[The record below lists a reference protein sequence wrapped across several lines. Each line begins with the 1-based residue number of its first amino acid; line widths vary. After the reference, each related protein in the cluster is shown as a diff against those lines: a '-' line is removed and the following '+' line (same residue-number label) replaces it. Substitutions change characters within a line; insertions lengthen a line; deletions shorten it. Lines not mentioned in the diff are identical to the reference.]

1 MIRKPTKEIKIGNVT
16 IGNNNPIAIQSMT
29 NTLTKDIK
37 ETIAQIHELQ
47 ELGCEIVRVSVP
59 DEESV
64 NALKEIKQ
72 NINIP
77 LVADIHFDYKLAIE
91 AAKYADK
98 LRINPGNIGNEEK
111 IKEVI
116 NAAKENNIPIR
127 IGVNLGSLEKDLEK
141 EFGLTPKAML
151 ESVKRQIAIF
161 EKNDFHNIVVAL
173 KTSDI
178 KKTIEV
184 NRMFA
189 KEYNYPIHLGI
200 TEAGSQF
207 SGTIK
212 SSIGIGTLL
221 QEGIGD
227 TIRVSLSAPSNEEV
241 KVAKQILSS
250 LKIRKFGIEITSCPT
265 CARTNIDIIKTTKEL
280 EKLTEKSKTPISI
293 AVMGCAVNGPGEAK
307 EADLGIVGGKDECL
321 LYKKGEIIGKV
332 KHSEIIDKIL
342 SNIEPEL
349 KPEFIEK
356 IKQIQK
362 QKSFHVNNFT
372 KRYNP

>member
-29 NTLTKDIK
+29 NTLTKNIP
-37 ETIAQIHELQ
+37 ETIAQIKELQ

-59 DEESV
+59 DQESV

-77 LVADIHFDYKLAIE
+77 LVADIHFDAKLAIE

-111 IKEVI
+111 IKQVI

-141 EFGLTPKAML
+141 EYGLTPKAML

-189 KEYNYPIHLGI
+189 KEYDYPIHLGI
-200 TEAGSQF
+200 TEAGSGF

-221 QEGIGD
+221 QDGIGD
-227 TIRVSLSAPSNEEV
+227 TIRVSLSAQPNEEV

-250 LKIRKFGIEITSCPT
+250 LKIRKFGVEITSCPT
-265 CARTNIDIIKTTKEL
+265 CARANLDVIQTTKEL

-307 EADLGIVGGKDECL
+307 EADIGVVGGIDECL
-321 LYKKGEIIGKV
+321 LYKKGEIIR
-332 KHSEIIDKIL
+332 
-342 SNIEPEL
+342 
-349 KPEFIEK
+349 K
-356 IKQIQK
+356 IKKEDISK
-362 QKSFHVNNFT
+362 VLLDEIEG
-372 KRYNP
+372 R